1 MKYRQTTCTVENC
14 VEVHKKLGFKK
25 MFIKNEEVRV
35 HWWSVLGKRSFY
47 FGISWTV
54 TLPHY
59 DVNLLSWR
67 EGSAAVRMGKVAL
80 PPLPFMYCPVQNR
93 EISSTDSSLSIYSSK
108 YQSWARDNT
117 VATKRPCFQATKLFV
132 IARLLYWCGYSI
144 YSRHRDLHIFRIS
157 CVVVVVVAKL

>member
-1 MKYRQTTCTVENC
+1 
-14 VEVHKKLGFKK
+14 
-25 MFIKNEEVRV
+25 MFIKNEKVRV

-67 EGSAAVRMGKVAL
+67 EGSAAVI
-80 PPLPFMYCPVQNR
+80 MYCPVQNR